1 MIKHG
6 VNGPSR
12 LNTVFPIKMIAK
24 LEWIQSNAQRKS
36 FFHYFLCSEDEDE
49 VLLIPTTPKSKQDN
63 NSNKISLV
71 SPSKQ
76 ANISVKRITPK
87 RKSSDVGRKKST
99 PSGDVKSSFRVT
111 KFRKEIKSRSPKK
124 GTSPK
129 FSLSATSP
137 RTRSVSNTPVHA
149 REKVSPKK
157 IPEVKYDVKSKL
169 KSPGKSYKKSTAVLF
184 DAENDMTT
192 QKNISHITDS
202 FIDDLDEV
210 LQSRVTDK
218 QLPSD
223 VKKSSQTKVQVR
235 SPIKEIQDH
244 NNVSKSIDVN
254 EDDNFNRNGKQGI
267 SSSLGALSVT
277 SSRTRSITSTS
288 AYSAEKVSHRKVPSL
303 KSDCKS
309 KLVSPVTDYR
319 TKTKSSSL
327 VFGAEYSTKA
337 RKHISR
343 VSKYDIDSLQSRLT
357 DKQSPTDDKRSV
369 KSPKLTTI
377 SQAKSPAKE
386 VQNYK
391 NVKKSIDY
399 GKDNSFHKNEK
410 QIINQIDS
418 ETTLKDSIAATI
430 PLRSEFNVTAS
441 SEKGEGTLSPKHRS
455 SRQMPDKEK
464 KNKVSDTEVVA
475 KDSMSFK
482 HRSSRQMPDEE
493 KKNKVSETEVVAKD
507 SMSLATT
514 SVSET
519 SMPEEKLTQSLKGIH
534 KYEPEQVNGSSVADR
549 SKALE
554 QDKGEPNGK
563 LKATNLNP
571 TENTLETKMVLEQMD
586 GESKKKTISK
596 CNTALTEENSFPLDY
611 TSTERVIIKKAF
623 EQVIDSEL
631 AKKQQKLKAREHD
644 NNHLNALS
652 NIGERTS
659 ECKSS
664 SDDFEKCIL
673 NAISHGDLI
682 YKKASDDAET
692 DRVLRS
698 RNSLGLQY
706 SVETDD
712 QICQQISG
720 SIDNNDASPLELE
733 KATDSLIN
741 KGTFKQSLKHE
752 KSTDGLTLVK
762 PETSIKPG
770 NETKETCDFDL
781 PSDLL
786 DEVLF
791 SPTLA
796 ERVKARTRCSPANSY
811 NVSPARSRS
820 NSLSSN
826 QSDSSTT
833 RVKNNLATKSI
844 LNRAKTQLLQE
855 KNCVKNFRCKKKCT
869 RRDTS
874 NEVQLRK
881 QQGEDSP
888 NCQPRTHKLT
898 KEEIETVDDGI
909 KLVKS
914 DNNQKIRK
922 YLGDTVRHRK
932 GSFDSQEL
940 KYNGI
945 NKSDFKKS
953 NQSAQATTVQ
963 VCEEYSLKNRNIGK
977 ISPQCSETSS
987 MQSSEAVFVENFA
1000 KVNHQ
1005 KGSDSPVFTASPV
1018 AKRRKSKSRNIKT
1031 ATDQVINDK
1040 VEQMEQ
1046 KVVKTNQSLSISM
1059 DTNFLSGSKDR
1070 VKRNS
1075 VSGKERSSKNKT
1087 KSKGAVIRI
1096 SQSIRDSLLEN
1107 TSPARDKIQGS
1118 DKVDECSSESVS
1130 NQSKGDDSNLST
1142 VSKQTTP
1149 NCKKVVPSSCYGS
1162 GYSSTPRDDRC
1173 KAWARKNKAEE
1184 SLRSNNCKRRKL
1196 EKLKF
1201 IIPDNTTTSENSSSK
1216 TLDQL
1221 KDMSPIKSAK
1231 INASKKTC
1239 AQKEISQ
1246 NKKKDIG
1253 GSSQLE
1259 VKENKLNSNESF
1271 SLKWEYLPDSKNT
1284 VKLKESWSLLS
1295 NRSVS
1300 KLLSSEDGAESFDG
1314 FTEEDI
1320 NTTVSVASDLS
1331 YEEHWEVDKSINSER
1346 EFDVDIV
1353 EEKADEKNIGKNC
1366 SNSSFKEE
1374 FEQFLPIFS
1383 SPNKKSDS
1391 SWVDACEGYI
1401 DKSIKSTENIVY
1413 RGWTSPRKKVYN
1425 KDTEVEKF
1433 YMSPSK
1439 SPQSPRINK
1448 RVKRPISNSVF
1459 DREKVDE
1466 EIDFNFRS
1474 PQKDRSQFS
1483 PLKVKNGKVVDTSS
1497 PHCKTS
1503 TPRQLRYNK
1512 DL

>member
-1 MIKHG
+1 MHN
-6 VNGPSR
+6 VN
-12 LNTVFPIKMIAK
+12 L
-24 LEWIQSNAQRKS
+24 
-36 FFHYFLCSEDEDE
+36 FHYFLCSEDEDE

-99 PSGDVKSSFRVT
+99 PSGDVKNSFRVT

-124 GTSPK
+124 CTSPK
-129 FSLSATSP
+129 VSLSATSP
-137 RTRSVSNTPVHA
+137 RTRSVSNTPVHV

-157 IPEVKYDVKSKL
+157 IPEVKYDIKSKS

-184 DAENDMTT
+184 DAENEMTT
-192 QKNISHITDS
+192 QKSISHIIDS
-202 FIDDLDEV
+202 YIDDLDEV

-223 VKKSSQTKVQVR
+223 VQKSSQTKVQVR
-235 SPIKEIQDH
+235 SPIKEVQNH
-244 NNVSKSIDVN
+244 NKVKKSIDYN
-254 EDDNFNRNGKQGI
+254 KDDNFNRNEKQNIKEQKGI
-267 SSSLGALSVT
+267 GSSPGALSVT

-288 AYSAEKVSHRKVPSL
+288 AYSTEKVSPQKVPNL

-309 KLVSPVTDYR
+309 KLDSPVTNYI
-319 TKTKSSSL
+319 TKTKSSSI

-337 RKHISR
+337 RKHISH

-357 DKQSPTDDKRSV
+357 DKQSPMDNKLSV
-369 KSPKLTTI
+369 KSPKLTAK
-377 SQAKSPAKE
+377 SQAKSPAKD

-391 NVKKSIDY
+391 NVRKSIDY

-430 PLRSEFNVTAS
+430 PLRLEFNDTAS
-441 SEKGEGTLSPKHRS
+441 SEKGKGTLSPKHRS

-493 KKNKVSETEVVAKD
+493 KKNKVSDTEVVAKD

-514 SVSET
+514 LVSET
-519 SMPEEKLTQSLKGIH
+519 SIPEEKLTQSLKGIH
-534 KYEPEQVNGSSVADR
+534 KYESEQVNGSSVAER

-554 QDKGEPNGK
+554 QDKGESNGK
-563 LKATNLNP
+563 LKGTNLNP
-571 TENTLETKMVLEQMD
+571 TEITLETNMVLEQMD

-596 CNTALTEENSFPLDY
+596 CNTALTEENSSPLDY
-611 TSTERVIIKKAF
+611 TSTEKFIIKKAF
-623 EQVIDSEL
+623 EQVIDSRL
-631 AKKQQKLKAREHD
+631 AKKQQKLKTQEYD
-644 NNHLNALS
+644 NSHLNALS
-652 NIGERTS
+652 NIGERTI

-698 RNSLGLQY
+698 RNSFGLQY

-720 SIDNNDASPLELE
+720 NIDNKDAPPLELE
-733 KATDSLIN
+733 KATDSSIT
-741 KGTFKQSLKHE
+741 KGTFKQSLKHD

-781 PSDLL
+781 PLDLL

-820 NSLSSN
+820 NSVSSN

-833 RVKNNLATKSI
+833 RVRNNLATKSI

-855 KNCVKNFRCKKKCT
+855 KNCVKNFRCKKKGT
-869 RRDTS
+869 RRDTP
-874 NEVQLRK
+874 NEVKLNK
-881 QQGEDSP
+881 QQGDSLEPKDSP
-888 NCQPRTHKLT
+888 YCQPITQKQT

-922 YLGDTVRHRK
+922 YLGDAVRQRK

-945 NKSDFKKS
+945 DKSDFKKL
-953 NQSAQATTVQ
+953 NQSAQATTTEQ
-963 VCEEYSLKNRNIGK
+963 VFEEYSLKNRNIGK
-977 ISPQCSETSS
+977 ISPQCSETSY
-987 MQSSEAVFVENFA
+987 MQSSEAVFVENLA
-1000 KVNHQ
+1000 EVNHQ

-1031 ATDQVINDK
+1031 ATDHLLNDK
-1040 VEQMEQ
+1040 VEQKEQ
-1046 KVVKTNQSLSISM
+1046 KVKTNHSLSISM

-1075 VSGKERSSKNKT
+1075 VSCKERSSKNKT
-1087 KSKGAVIRI
+1087 KSKGGVIRI
-1096 SQSIRDSLLEN
+1096 SQAIRDSLLEN
-1107 TSPARDKIQGS
+1107 TSPAGDKVQES
-1118 DKVDECSSESVS
+1118 DKVDECSSESVI

-1142 VSKQTTP
+1142 VSKPATP

-1162 GYSSTPRDDRC
+1162 GYSSTPRDDRR

-1201 IIPDNTTTSENSSSK
+1201 IIPDNTPTSENSSSK

-1221 KDMSPIKSAK
+1221 KGMSPIKSAK
-1231 INASKKTC
+1231 VNTSKKTC
-1239 AQKEISQ
+1239 AQKEILQ

-1353 EEKADEKNIGKNC
+1353 VEKADEENIGKNC

-1383 SPNKKSDS
+1383 SPNKNSDS

-1401 DKSIKSTENIVY
+1401 DKSIKSTENLVY

-1425 KDTEVEKF
+1425 KDTEVESF

-1448 RVKRPISNSVF
+1448 RIKRPISNSVF

-1483 PLKVKNGKVVDTSS
+1483 PLKVKNGKVIDTSS
-1497 PHCKTS
+1497 PRCKTS

-1512 DL
+1512 DI

>member
-1 MIKHG
+1 
-6 VNGPSR
+6 
-12 LNTVFPIKMIAK
+12 
-24 LEWIQSNAQRKS
+24 
-36 FFHYFLCSEDEDE
+36 
-49 VLLIPTTPKSKQDN
+49 
-63 NSNKISLV
+63 
-71 SPSKQ
+71 
-76 ANISVKRITPK
+76 
-87 RKSSDVGRKKST
+87 
-99 PSGDVKSSFRVT
+99 
-111 KFRKEIKSRSPKK
+111 
-124 GTSPK
+124 
-129 FSLSATSP
+129 
-137 RTRSVSNTPVHA
+137 
-149 REKVSPKK
+149 
-157 IPEVKYDVKSKL
+157 
-169 KSPGKSYKKSTAVLF
+169 
-184 DAENDMTT
+184 MTT
-192 QKNISHITDS
+192 QKNISRITDS
-202 FIDDLDEV
+202 YIGDLDEV

-223 VKKSSQTKVQVR
+223 VKKSSQAKVQVR
-235 SPIKEIQDH
+235 SPIKEVQFH
-244 NNVSKSIDVN
+244 NKVSKSIDYN
-254 EDDNFNRNGKQGI
+254 KDDNFNRNEKQNNKEQKGI
-267 SSSLGALSVT
+267 GSSTGALSVT

-288 AYSAEKVSHRKVPSL
+288 ANSTEKVSPRKVPNL

-309 KLVSPVTDYR
+309 KLNSPVTNY
-319 TKTKSSSL
+319 KTEAKSSSL

-337 RKHISR
+337 RKHISH
-343 VSKYDIDSLQSRLT
+343 VSKYDIDSLQNRLT
-357 DKQSPTDDKRSV
+357 DKQSPTDNKLSV
-369 KSPKLTTI
+369 KSPKLTTK
-377 SQAKSPAKE
+377 SQAKSPAKD

-399 GKDNSFHKNEK
+399 SKDNSFHKNVK
-410 QIINQIDS
+410 QIINQVDS
-418 ETTLKDSIAATI
+418 ETTLKDSIKATI

-441 SEKGEGTLSPKHRS
+441 SEKGEGTSSPKHRS

-475 KDSMSFK
+475 KDF
-482 HRSSRQMPDEE
+482 
-493 KKNKVSETEVVAKD
+493 
-507 SMSLATT
+507 MSLATN

-534 KYEPEQVNGSSVADR
+534 KYETEQVNGSSVADR

-554 QDKGEPNGK
+554 QDKGESNRK
-563 LKATNLNP
+563 LKPTNVNS
-571 TENTLETKMVLEQMD
+571 TENTLETNVVLEQID

-596 CNTALTEENSFPLDY
+596 CKTAHTEENSFALDY
-611 TSTERVIIKKAF
+611 TSTEKIIIKKAF
-623 EQVIDSEL
+623 EQVIDSGL
-631 AKKQQKLKAREHD
+631 AKKQQKLKTQEHD

-706 SVETDD
+706 SVETDG

-720 SIDNNDASPLELE
+720 NIDNNNAPPLELE
-733 KATDSLIN
+733 KATDSSIN
-741 KGTFKQSLKHE
+741 KGTFKQSLKP
-752 KSTDGLTLVK
+752 DNVK
-762 PETSIKPG
+762 PEISIKPG

-781 PSDLL
+781 PLDLL

-820 NSLSSN
+820 NSISSN

-855 KNCVKNFRCKKKCT
+855 KSCVKNFRCKKKGT

-874 NEVQLRK
+874 NEVQLIK
-881 QQGEDSP
+881 QQVDFLEPEDSP
-888 NCQPRTHKLT
+888 NYQPKTHKQT
-898 KEEIETVDDGI
+898 KEEFETVDDGI

-914 DNNQKIRK
+914 DSNQKIRK
-922 YLGDTVRHRK
+922 YLGDTVRHGK

-945 NKSDFKKS
+945 NKSDFKKL
-953 NQSAQATTVQ
+953 NQSAQATTEQ
-963 VCEEYSLKNRNIGK
+963 VCEEYSLKNRNVGK
-977 ISPQCSETSS
+977 ISPQCSETSH
-987 MQSSEAVFVENFA
+987 MQSSEAVFVENFP

-1031 ATDQVINDK
+1031 AGDQVHNDK
-1040 VEQMEQ
+1040 VEQKEQ
-1046 KVVKTNQSLSISM
+1046 KVKTNQSLSISM

-1087 KSKGAVIRI
+1087 KSKGGFIRI

-1107 TSPARDKIQGS
+1107 TSPAGDKTQGS
-1118 DKVDECSSESVS
+1118 VKADECSSESVS
-1130 NQSKGDDSNLST
+1130 NQSKGDDNNLFT
-1142 VSKQTTP
+1142 VSKPTTP

-1162 GYSSTPRDDRC
+1162 GYSSTPRDDRR

-1201 IIPDNTTTSENSSSK
+1201 IIPDNTPTSENSSSK

-1221 KDMSPIKSAK
+1221 KGMSPIKSAK
-1231 INASKKTC
+1231 INTSKKTC

-1353 EEKADEKNIGKNC
+1353 ERKADEVN
-1366 SNSSFKEE
+1366 KEE

-1401 DKSIKSTENIVY
+1401 DKSIKSTENLVY

-1425 KDTEVEKF
+1425 KDKEVESF
-1433 YMSPSK
+1433 YITPSK
-1439 SPQSPRINK
+1439 SPRSPRINK
-1448 RVKRPISNSVF
+1448 RINRPISNSVF
-1459 DREKVDE
+1459 EREKVDE

>member
-1 MIKHG
+1 M
-6 VNGPSR
+6 
-12 LNTVFPIKMIAK
+12 
-24 LEWIQSNAQRKS
+24 
-36 FFHYFLCSEDEDE
+36 
-49 VLLIPTTPKSKQDN
+49 
-63 NSNKISLV
+63 
-71 SPSKQ
+71 
-76 ANISVKRITPK
+76 
-87 RKSSDVGRKKST
+87 
-99 PSGDVKSSFRVT
+99 
-111 KFRKEIKSRSPKK
+111 
-124 GTSPK
+124 
-129 FSLSATSP
+129 
-137 RTRSVSNTPVHA
+137 
-149 REKVSPKK
+149 
-157 IPEVKYDVKSKL
+157 
-169 KSPGKSYKKSTAVLF
+169 
-184 DAENDMTT
+184 
-192 QKNISHITDS
+192 
-202 FIDDLDEV
+202 
-210 LQSRVTDK
+210 QSRVTDK

-223 VKKSSQTKVQVR
+223 VKKLSQTKVQVR
-235 SPIKEIQDH
+235 SPIKEVQDH
-244 NNVSKSIDVN
+244 NKVSKSIDYN
-254 EDDNFNRNGKQGI
+254 KDDNFNRNEKQNNKEEKGI
-267 SSSLGALSVT
+267 GSSPGALSVT
-277 SSRTRSITSTS
+277 GSRTRITSTS
-288 AYSAEKVSHRKVPSL
+288 VYSTEKVSPRKVPNL

-309 KLVSPVTDYR
+309 KLDSPVTNYS

-337 RKHISR
+337 RKHISH

-357 DKQSPTDDKRSV
+357 DKQSPTDNKLAV
-369 KSPKLTTI
+369 KSPKLTTN
-377 SQAKSPAKE
+377 SQAKSPAKD

-391 NVKKSIDY
+391 SVKKSIDY
-399 GKDNSFHKNEK
+399 SKDNSFHKNEK

-430 PLRSEFNVTAS
+430 PLRSEFNVRAS
-441 SEKGEGTLSPKHRS
+441 SEKGEGTLTPKHRS

-493 KKNKVSETEVVAKD
+493 KKNKVSDTEVVAKD
-507 SMSLATT
+507 FMSLATT

-519 SMPEEKLTQSLKGIH
+519 SLPEEKLTQSLKGIH
-534 KYEPEQVNGSSVADR
+534 KHETEQVNSSSVADR

-554 QDKGEPNGK
+554 QDKSEFNGK
-563 LKATNLNP
+563 LKPFNLNP
-571 TENTLETKMVLEQMD
+571 TENTLETNMVLEQMD

-596 CNTALTEENSFPLDY
+596 SNTALTEENSFPLDY

-623 EQVIDSEL
+623 EQVIDSGL
-631 AKKQQKLKAREHD
+631 ARKQQKLKTREHD

-652 NIGERTS
+652 NTGERTS

-720 SIDNNDASPLELE
+720 NIDNNDAPPLELQ
-733 KATDSLIN
+733 KAIDSSIN
-741 KGTFKQSLKHE
+741 KGTFKQSLKND
-752 KSTDGLTLVK
+752 KSTDGVTLVK

-820 NSLSSN
+820 NSVSSN
-826 QSDSSTT
+826 QSDPSTT
-833 RVKNNLATKSI
+833 RVRNNLATKSI

-855 KNCVKNFRCKKKCT
+855 KNCVKNFRCKKKGT

-881 QQGEDSP
+881 QQGDFLEPEDSP
-888 NCQPRTHKLT
+888 NYQPKTHKQT

-922 YLGDTVRHRK
+922 YLGDTSRK

-945 NKSDFKKS
+945 NKSDFKKL
-953 NQSAQATTVQ
+953 NQSAQATTEQ
-963 VCEEYSLKNRNIGK
+963 VCEENSLINRNIGK
-977 ISPQCSETSS
+977 ILPQCSETSS

-1005 KGSDSPVFTASPV
+1005 KGSESPVFTASPV

-1031 ATDQVINDK
+1031 ATDQVLNDK
-1040 VEQMEQ
+1040 VEQKEQ
-1046 KVVKTNQSLSISM
+1046 IVKTNQSLSISM

-1087 KSKGAVIRI
+1087 KSKGGVIRI

-1107 TSPARDKIQGS
+1107 TPPAGDKIQGS

-1142 VSKQTTP
+1142 VSKPTTP

-1162 GYSSTPRDDRC
+1162 GYSSTPRDDRR

-1201 IIPDNTTTSENSSSK
+1201 IIPDNTPTSENSSSK

-1221 KDMSPIKSAK
+1221 KGMSPIKSAK

-1239 AQKEISQ
+1239 AQKEILQ
-1246 NKKKDIG
+1246 NKKKDKG

-1259 VKENKLNSNESF
+1259 VRENKLNSNESF

-1295 NRSVS
+1295 SRSVS

-1346 EFDVDIV
+1346 EFDVDV
-1353 EEKADEKNIGKNC
+1353 VVEKADEENIGKNC
-1366 SNSSFKEE
+1366 SNSPFKEE

-1401 DKSIKSTENIVY
+1401 DKSIKSTENLVY

-1425 KDTEVEKF
+1425 KDTEVENF

-1448 RVKRPISNSVF
+1448 RIKRPISNSVF
-1459 DREKVDE
+1459 DREMVDE

>member
-1 MIKHG
+1 
-6 VNGPSR
+6 
-12 LNTVFPIKMIAK
+12 
-24 LEWIQSNAQRKS
+24 
-36 FFHYFLCSEDEDE
+36 
-49 VLLIPTTPKSKQDN
+49 
-63 NSNKISLV
+63 
-71 SPSKQ
+71 
-76 ANISVKRITPK
+76 
-87 RKSSDVGRKKST
+87 
-99 PSGDVKSSFRVT
+99 
-111 KFRKEIKSRSPKK
+111 
-124 GTSPK
+124 
-129 FSLSATSP
+129 
-137 RTRSVSNTPVHA
+137 
-149 REKVSPKK
+149 
-157 IPEVKYDVKSKL
+157 
-169 KSPGKSYKKSTAVLF
+169 
-184 DAENDMTT
+184 MTT
-192 QKNISHITDS
+192 QKNICHITDS
-202 FIDDLDEV
+202 YIDDLDEV

-218 QLPSD
+218 QLPLD

-235 SPIKEIQDH
+235 FPIKEVQDH
-244 NNVSKSIDVN
+244 NKVRKSIDYN
-254 EDDNFNRNGKQGI
+254 KDDNFNRNEKQNNKEEKGI
-267 SSSLGALSVT
+267 GSSPGALSVT
-277 SSRTRSITSTS
+277 GSRTRITSTS
-288 AYSAEKVSHRKVPSL
+288 VYSTEKVSPRKVPNL

-309 KLVSPVTDYR
+309 KLDSPVTNYS

-327 VFGAEYSTKA
+327 VFGVEYSTKA
-337 RKHISR
+337 RKHISH

-357 DKQSPTDDKRSV
+357 DKQSPTDNKLAV
-369 KSPKLTTI
+369 KSPKLTTN
-377 SQAKSPAKE
+377 SQAKSPAKD

-391 NVKKSIDY
+391 SVKKSIDY

-418 ETTLKDSIAATI
+418 ETILKDSIAATI
-430 PLRSEFNVTAS
+430 PLPSEFNVTAS
-441 SEKGEGTLSPKHRS
+441 SEKGEGTLSTKHRS

-475 KDSMSFK
+475 KDF
-482 HRSSRQMPDEE
+482 
-493 KKNKVSETEVVAKD
+493 
-507 SMSLATT
+507 MSLATT
-514 SVSET
+514 SVSEN
-519 SMPEEKLTQSLKGIH
+519 SMPEEKHTQSLKGIH

-554 QDKGEPNGK
+554 QDKGKSNGK
-563 LKATNLNP
+563 LKPTNLNP
-571 TENTLETKMVLEQMD
+571 TENTLETNVVLEQMD

-596 CNTALTEENSFPLDY
+596 SNTAHTEENSFTLDY
-611 TSTERVIIKKAF
+611 TSTEKIIIKKAF
-623 EQVIDSEL
+623 EQVIDSGL
-631 AKKQQKLKAREHD
+631 AKKQQKLKTQEHE

-712 QICQQISG
+712 QICQKISG
-720 SIDNNDASPLELE
+720 NIDNNDAPPLELE
-733 KATDSLIN
+733 EATDSSIN
-741 KGTFKQSLKHE
+741 KGTFKQSLKHD
-752 KSTDGLTLVK
+752 KSTEGLTLVK
-762 PETSIKPG
+762 PELSIKPG

-781 PSDLL
+781 PLDLL

-820 NSLSSN
+820 NSVSSN

-833 RVKNNLATKSI
+833 RVRNNLATKSI

-855 KNCVKNFRCKKKCT
+855 KNCVKNFRCKKKGT

-874 NEVQLRK
+874 NEVQLKK
-881 QQGEDSP
+881 QHGDFLEPEDSP
-888 NCQPRTHKLT
+888 NCQPKTHMQT
-898 KEEIETVDDGI
+898 NEEIETVDDGI

-914 DNNQKIRK
+914 ENNQKIRK
-922 YLGDTVRHRK
+922 YLGDTVRQRK
-932 GSFDSQEL
+932 RSFDSQEL

-945 NKSDFKKS
+945 NKSDFKKL
-953 NQSAQATTVQ
+953 NQSTQATTEQ

-1031 ATDQVINDK
+1031 ATDQVLNDK
-1040 VEQMEQ
+1040 IEQ
-1046 KVVKTNQSLSISM
+1046 KEQIVKTNQSLSISM

-1087 KSKGAVIRI
+1087 KSKGRVIRI

-1107 TSPARDKIQGS
+1107 TSPAGDKIQGS

-1142 VSKQTTP
+1142 ASKPTTP

-1162 GYSSTPRDDRC
+1162 GYSSTPRDDRR

-1184 SLRSNNCKRRKL
+1184 SLKSNNCKRRKL

-1201 IIPDNTTTSENSSSK
+1201 IIPDNTPTSENSSLK

-1221 KDMSPIKSAK
+1221 RGMSPIKSAK

-1239 AQKEISQ
+1239 AQKEILQ
-1246 NKKKDIG
+1246 NKKKDLG

-1353 EEKADEKNIGKNC
+1353 QEKADEVN
-1366 SNSSFKEE
+1366 KEE

-1383 SPNKKSDS
+1383 SPNKNSDS

-1401 DKSIKSTENIVY
+1401 DKSIKSTENLVY

-1425 KDTEVEKF
+1425 KDTEVENF

-1448 RVKRPISNSVF
+1448 RIKRPISNSVF

>member
-1 MIKHG
+1 M
-6 VNGPSR
+6 
-12 LNTVFPIKMIAK
+12 
-24 LEWIQSNAQRKS
+24 
-36 FFHYFLCSEDEDE
+36 
-49 VLLIPTTPKSKQDN
+49 
-63 NSNKISLV
+63 
-71 SPSKQ
+71 
-76 ANISVKRITPK
+76 
-87 RKSSDVGRKKST
+87 
-99 PSGDVKSSFRVT
+99 
-111 KFRKEIKSRSPKK
+111 
-124 GTSPK
+124 TS
-129 FSLSATSP
+129 
-137 RTRSVSNTPVHA
+137 
-149 REKVSPKK
+149 
-157 IPEVKYDVKSKL
+157 
-169 KSPGKSYKKSTAVLF
+169 
-184 DAENDMTT
+184 
-192 QKNISHITDS
+192 QKNISHIADS
-202 FIDDLDEV
+202 YIDDLDEV

-218 QLPSD
+218 QLPLD

-235 SPIKEIQDH
+235 SPIKEVQDH
-244 NNVSKSIDVN
+244 NKVRKSIDYN
-254 EDDNFNRNGKQGI
+254 KDDNFNRNEKQNNKEEKGI
-267 SSSLGALSVT
+267 GSSPGALPVT
-277 SSRTRSITSTS
+277 GSRTRITSTS
-288 AYSAEKVSHRKVPSL
+288 VYSTEKVSPRKVPNL

-309 KLVSPVTDYR
+309 KLDSPVTNYS

-337 RKHISR
+337 RKHISH

-357 DKQSPTDDKRSV
+357 DKQSPTDNKLAV
-369 KSPKLTTI
+369 KSPKLTTN
-377 SQAKSPAKE
+377 SQAKSPAKD

-391 NVKKSIDY
+391 SVKKSIDY
-399 GKDNSFHKNEK
+399 SKDNSFHKNEK

-430 PLRSEFNVTAS
+430 PLRSEFKVRAS
-441 SEKGEGTLSPKHRS
+441 SEKGEGTLTPKHRS

-464 KNKVSDTEVVA
+464 KNKVASSEKGEGTL
-475 KDSMSFK
+475 SPR
-482 HRSSRQMPDEE
+482 HRSSRQMPDKE
-493 KKNKVSETEVVAKD
+493 KKNKVASSEKGEGTLSPKHRSPRQMPDKENKSKVSDNEVVAKD
-507 SMSLATT
+507 SMSLTTT

-519 SMPEEKLTQSLKGIH
+519 SMPEGKLTQSLIGIH
-534 KYEPEQVNGSSVADR
+534 KYETEQVNSGSVADR

-554 QDKGEPNGK
+554 QDKGESNGK
-563 LKATNLNP
+563 LKPTNLNP
-571 TENTLETKMVLEQMD
+571 TENTLETKMALEQMD
-586 GESKKKTISK
+586 GESKKKIISK
-596 CNTALTEENSFPLDY
+596 SNTALTEENSFPLDY
-611 TSTERVIIKKAF
+611 ESTEKVIIKKAF
-623 EQVIDSEL
+623 EQVIDSGL
-631 AKKQQKLKAREHD
+631 AKKQQKLKTQEHD

-698 RNSLGLQY
+698 RNSFGLQY
-706 SVETDD
+706 SLETDD
-712 QICQQISG
+712 QICQKISG
-720 SIDNNDASPLELE
+720 NINNNDAQPLEE
-733 KATDSLIN
+733 AADSFIN
-741 KGTFKQSLKHE
+741 KGSLKQSLKHDR
-752 KSTDGLTLVK
+752 STDGLTLVK
-762 PETSIKPG
+762 PETSIKHG

-781 PSDLL
+781 PLDLL

-820 NSLSSN
+820 NSVSSN
-826 QSDSSTT
+826 QSDSSTA

-844 LNRAKTQLLQE
+844 LNRAKTKLLQE
-855 KNCVKNFRCKKKCT
+855 KTCVKNFRCKKKVT

-881 QQGEDSP
+881 QQGDFSEPEDSP
-888 NCQPRTHKLT
+888 NCQPKTHKQT

-914 DNNQKIRK
+914 DNNEKIRK
-922 YLGDTVRHRK
+922 YLGDTVRQRK

-945 NKSDFKKS
+945 NKSDFKKL
-953 NQSAQATTVQ
+953 NQCTQATTEQ
-963 VCEEYSLKNRNIGK
+963 ACEEYSLKNRNIGK
-977 ISPQCSETSS
+977 ILPQCSETSS

-1005 KGSDSPVFTASPV
+1005 KGSESPVFTASPV
-1018 AKRRKSKSRNIKT
+1018 AKRRKNKSRNIKT
-1031 ATDQVINDK
+1031 ATDQVLNDK
-1040 VEQMEQ
+1040 VEQKEQ
-1046 KVVKTNQSLSISM
+1046 IVNTNQSLSISM

-1087 KSKGAVIRI
+1087 KSKGGVIRI

-1107 TSPARDKIQGS
+1107 TSPAGDKIQGS

-1142 VSKQTTP
+1142 ASKPTTP

-1162 GYSSTPRDDRC
+1162 GYSSTPRDDRR

-1184 SLRSNNCKRRKL
+1184 SLKSNNCKRRKL

-1201 IIPDNTTTSENSSSK
+1201 IIPDNTPTSENSSSK

-1221 KDMSPIKSAK
+1221 RGMSPIKSAK

-1271 SLKWEYLPDSKNT
+1271 SLKWEYLPDCKNT

-1466 EIDFNFRS
+1466 EIDFNFQS